1 MSVITVPRP
10 ALISDQPGREVRIGL
25 IVAATFFI
33 GLLGWAAF
41 ARVDSAVYAHGQ
53 IEVLGNRQAVQHPEG
68 GVISALKVKEGD
80 QVVAGQVLV
89 ELSAPQVVAEEQAL
103 ATQYVNLVAV
113 RARLL
118 AERTGTPLTTPVEF
132 TGLNDRDA
140 AEANRAMAL
149 QRQQM
154 AARSQALANE
164 QAIYERQRSQLSQQI
179 EGYNHQIAAN
189 RDQRRLIEEEMD
201 GMKSLADRGF
211 ASQNTVR
218 ALERNAASLDG
229 SYGEYQAMIARA
241 QEAIGQV
248 ELQIVGL
255 GRKQG
260 EDVVEALRTAEG
272 QIGDIE
278 PRLTSARS
286 RLAQTQVRSPATGQV
301 VGLSVFTVG
310 GVVAS
315 GQKLM
320 DVVPHSAALRIVTQV
335 SPDDADDLAVGQ
347 TTEIHFSGLHDRA
360 LPRLSGKVVEFSAD
374 SFADER
380 TGARYFRA
388 EVAVPPQE
396 WEKLTRQGKAS
407 ALRPGLPVDVIIPL
421 HKRTVLD
428 YIIDPLRQSIWRSMR
443 EH

>member
-1 MSVITVPRP
+1 MSVTTIPQPT
-10 ALISDQPGREVRIGL
+10 LISDQPERDGRIGL
-25 IVAATFFI
+25 VVAAIFFI
-33 GLLGWAAF
+33 GFLGWAAF
-41 ARVDSAVYAHGQ
+41 ARVDAAVYAHGQ

-68 GVISALKVKEGD
+68 GVVSALKVKEGD
-80 QVVAGQVLV
+80 EVVAGQVLI
-89 ELSAPQVVAEEQAL
+89 ELAAPQVVAEEQAL

-118 AERTGTPLTTPVEF
+118 AERTGTPLTTPAQF
-132 TGLNDRDA
+132 SGLNARDA
-140 AEANRAMAL
+140 AEASRAMTL

-164 QAIYERQRSQLSQQI
+164 RAIYEQQRSQLAEQI
-179 EGYNHQIAAN
+179 EGYNHQIVAN
-189 RDQRRLIEEEMD
+189 REQRRLIEDEMN

-229 SYGEYQAMIARA
+229 SNGEYQSMIARA
-241 QEAIGQV
+241 REAIGQV
-248 ELQIVGL
+248 QLQIAGL
-255 GRKQG
+255 GSKQG
-260 EDVVEALRTAEG
+260 EDVVEALRTVEG

-278 PRLTSARS
+278 PRLTSARR
-286 RLAQTQVRSPATGQV
+286 RLAQTEIRAPATGQV
-301 VGLSVFTVG
+301 VGLNVFTVG
-310 GVVAS
+310 GVISA

-335 SPDDADDLAVGQ
+335 SPDDADDVVVGQ
-347 TTEIHFSGLHDRA
+347 TTEIRFSGLHDRA
-360 LPRLSGKVVEFSAD
+360 LPLLNGKVVEFSAD

-396 WEKLTRQGKAS
+396 WEKLHRAGKAS
-407 ALRPGLPVDVIIPL
+407 VLRPGLPVEVIIPL
-421 HKRTVLD
+421 QKRTVLD
-428 YIIDPLRQSIWRSMR
+428 YVLAPLSQSIWRSMR